1 MLPICD
7 MRVSTNHPQKTID
20 QKKRA
25 VITRPFGRE
34 VLIVPENAH
43 IISLGEAHSQR
54 LNRSLLNHRSWTMKY
69 SNWQFLRT
77 LIAPITL
84 AVAFGFGASS
94 VLAQTGAAGVLGAS
108 PGYPQR
114 AVKIVVPFA
123 PGAGTDA
130 MGRLMAQKLGDLLG
144 GPFVVDNKAG
154 ASGAIGTQFVAQSAP
169 DGYTLLLVASPFTT
183 VAATA
188 PGVYYDPIR
197 QFAPVG
203 MIASGPLVWAASPRL
218 QLGSMKDLVNLARQK
233 PGALNY
239 GSAGSGGVNHL
250 VLELLKTRT
259 GTYITHIPY
268 RGVAPATL
276 DMIAGQIDLVTGTV
290 PALLPFIKDG
300 RVKALAVTSAKRSPA
315 LPDVPSMAESGLADF
330 DVLNYF
336 ALAAPVGTPAGVIEK
351 LNAALNAVVAQP
363 EVLARLKQDALEPA
377 SGSPAVLARFLE
389 ADHQAW
395 LKVVK
400 TQNLKPD

>member
-1 MLPICD
+1 MAL
-7 MRVSTNHPQKTID
+7 
-20 QKKRA
+20 A
-25 VITRPFGRE
+25 
-34 VLIVPENAH
+34 
-43 IISLGEAHSQR
+43 
-54 LNRSLLNHRSWTMKY
+54 
-69 SNWQFLRT
+69 
-77 LIAPITL
+77 TL
-84 AVAFGFGASS
+84 AGLFGA
-94 VLAQTGAAGVLGAS
+94 AQTFAQPAAAS
-108 PGYPQR
+108 VSSAFPAR

-130 MGRLMAQKLGDLLG
+130 MGRLMAQKLGEVLG
-144 GPFVVDNKAG
+144 APFVVENRAG
-154 ASGAIGTQFVAQSAP
+154 ASGAIGTQFVAQAAP
-169 DGYTLLLVASPFTT
+169 DGYTLLLLASPFTT

-203 MIASGPLVWAASPRL
+203 MIANGPLVWVTSPRL
-218 QLGSMKDLVNLARQK
+218 PARSMKELVALARQK

-276 DMIAGQIDLVTGTV
+276 DLIAGQIDLVTGTV

-300 RVKALAVTSAKRSPA
+300 RVRALAVTSAKRSAA

-336 ALAAPVGTPAGVIEK
+336 ALAAPVGTPAAVIEK
-351 LNAALNAVVAQP
+351 LNTALIAVVAQP
-363 EVLARLKQDALEPA
+363 DVLARLKQDALEPA
-377 SGSPAVLARFLE
+377 SGSPAALARFLE
-389 ADHQAW
+389 ADYQAW

>member
-1 MLPICD
+1 M
-7 MRVSTNHPQKTID
+7 
-20 QKKRA
+20 
-25 VITRPFGRE
+25 
-34 VLIVPENAH
+34 
-43 IISLGEAHSQR
+43 
-54 LNRSLLNHRSWTMKY
+54 
-69 SNWQFLRT
+69 
-77 LIAPITL
+77 
-84 AVAFGFGASS
+84 
-94 VLAQTGAAGVLGAS
+94 
-108 PGYPQR
+108 
-114 AVKIVVPFA
+114 VPFA

-130 MGRLMAQKLGDLLG
+130 MGRLMAQKLGEVLG
-144 GPFVVDNKAG
+144 APFVVENRAG
-154 ASGAIGTQFVAQSAP
+154 ASGAIGTQFVAQAAP
-169 DGYTLLLVASPFTT
+169 DGYTLLLLASPFTT

-203 MIASGPLVWAASPRL
+203 MIANGPLVWVTSPRL
-218 QLGSMKDLVNLARQK
+218 PARSMKELVALARQK

-276 DMIAGQIDLVTGTV
+276 DLIAGQIDLVTGTV

-300 RVKALAVTSAKRSPA
+300 RVRALAVTSAKRSAA

-336 ALAAPVGTPAGVIEK
+336 ALAAPVGTPAAVIEK
-351 LNAALNAVVAQP
+351 LNTALIAVVAQP
-363 EVLARLKQDALEPA
+363 DVLARLKQDALEPA
-377 SGSPAVLARFLE
+377 SGSPAALARFLE
-389 ADHQAW
+389 ADYQAW